1 MKEYEERTET
11 IEQQKAL
18 IRERYKGINP
28 DELDVIP
35 ALPKPDIFKTSSML
49 RVAVYA
55 LSLIHI

>member
-28 DELDVIP
+28 DELDVF
-35 ALPKPDIFKTSSML
+35 PKTGYI
-49 RVAVYA
+49 
-55 LSLIHI
+55 

>member
-35 ALPKPDIFKTSSML
+35 ALPKPDIFKTFTSSETF
-49 RVAVYA
+49 
-55 LSLIHI
+55 

>member
-28 DELDVIP
+28 DVQSFHANNDTY
-35 ALPKPDIFKTSSML
+35 FN
-49 RVAVYA
+49 
-55 LSLIHI
+55 